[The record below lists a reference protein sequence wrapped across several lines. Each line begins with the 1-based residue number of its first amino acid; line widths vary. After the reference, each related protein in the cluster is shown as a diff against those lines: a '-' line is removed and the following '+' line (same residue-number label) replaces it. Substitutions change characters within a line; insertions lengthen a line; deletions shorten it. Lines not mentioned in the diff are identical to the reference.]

1 VDISLMSLT
10 CLLHFVQNRVRSSP
24 RISSQDTVHGVG
36 IVTVSRTVSAMGI
49 VGFLDNSVYELLRP
63 HLMADTTMSKK
74 FPAKV
79 HEKDKSF
86 SQIGA
91 NSFNLFV

>member
-1 VDISLMSLT
+1 
-10 CLLHFVQNRVRSSP
+10 
-24 RISSQDTVHGVG
+24 
-36 IVTVSRTVSAMGI
+36 MGI